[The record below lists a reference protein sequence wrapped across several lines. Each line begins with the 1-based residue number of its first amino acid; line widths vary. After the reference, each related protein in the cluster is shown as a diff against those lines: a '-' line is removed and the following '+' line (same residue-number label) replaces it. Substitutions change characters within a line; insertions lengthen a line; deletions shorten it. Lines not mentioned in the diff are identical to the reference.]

1 MIKIFDMNLEKTAE
15 LENAFHIQETQ
26 EINNIYSLSF
36 QLPADDDKLQYCQ
49 GFHYAQYDEGEMY
62 RIVKTDRDDNDTATV
77 TISCEHVIATLCD
90 DIMFGS
96 FLYGGDNVH
105 TREVIEWILNQ
116 QKTPRWTLGEC
127 DFNFEYEY
135 GWEQEN
141 LLNAL
146 YSIPKQFVTPYR
158 WTFDTGS
165 LPWKVNLKAIDT
177 MKEAFGLPVGY
188 SDHTKGLE
196 IPVAAVARGACVI
209 EKHFTL
215 DRNME
220 GPDHKASIEPDELK
234 QMVDMIRHVEA
245 AIGDGVKKVS
255 PSELKN
261 QDIARK
267 SIIAKTMIKA
277 GDVFSEENITTKR
290 PGSGINPMKWFDL
303 LGKRAKHDYQ
313 EDYLIEE
320 DELND

>member
-1 MIKIFDMNLEKTAE
+1 MSTGMSELSEVADAIKVLK
-15 LENAFHIQETQ
+15 ENGAG
-26 EINNIYSLSF
+26 EITILHCTTEY
-36 QLPADDDKLQYCQ
+36 PA
-49 GFHYAQYDEGEMY
+49 
-62 RIVKTDRDDNDTATV
+62 
-77 TISCEHVIATLCD
+77 
-90 DIMFGS
+90 
-96 FLYGGDNVH
+96 
-105 TREVIEWILNQ
+105 
-116 QKTPRWTLGEC
+116 P
-127 DFNFEYEY
+127 YE
-135 GWEQEN
+135 
-141 LLNAL
+141 
-146 YSIPKQFVTPYR
+146 
-158 WTFDTGS
+158 D
-165 LPWKVNLKAIDT
+165 VNLKAIDT
-177 MKEAFGLPVGY
+177 MKETFGLPVGY

-234 QMVDMIRHVEA
+234 QMVDMIRHVEV
-245 AIGDGVKKVS
+245 AIGDGIKKVS

-267 SIIAKTMIKA
+267 SIIAKTAIKA
-277 GDVFSEENITTKR
+277 GDVFTEENITTKR

-303 LGKRAKHDYQ
+303 LGKTAKHDYQ